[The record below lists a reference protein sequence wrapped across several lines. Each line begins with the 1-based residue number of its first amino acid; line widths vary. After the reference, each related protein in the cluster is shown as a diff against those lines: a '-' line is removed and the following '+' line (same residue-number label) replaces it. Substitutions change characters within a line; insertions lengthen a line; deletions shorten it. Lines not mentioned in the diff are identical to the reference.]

1 MTAERWH
8 VIKGLF
14 QECMALDPAARSVFL
29 ASHAASDE
37 IRGEVERL
45 LRQLDEAEDSFL
57 DPPAAVIYAFRRRT
71 AMLRTGD
78 TLSGRFRIERFIGSG
93 GMGEVYQARDFTLQE
108 DIALKVIL
116 PDESTRSAGS
126 ARFRREVQLA
136 RRVTH
141 PNVCRL
147 FDLNRHE
154 SDGQSVEF
162 LTMELLAGTTL
173 HDALRSHG
181 RFSKQQTKEVLRQ
194 VLGGLKSAHESGV
207 IHRDLKPANIM
218 LVPSVG
224 NATRAVLMDFGL
236 ARPEK
241 GATETTL
248 TSTGDVLGTLAY
260 ISPEQLRGEPVTPR
274 TDLYS
279 FGLIW
284 YEMLEGERPFQAN
297 TTLADAMLRLRQP
310 APVFKA
316 RYIPREWREAIAG
329 CLEPDSAL
337 RPADAAALLD
347 LIDGNRA
354 VPVWQSL
361 RRHARHNRRTLI
373 WASAVTA
380 ASAACVSLFPAIS
393 RIYQSNAGLPEGTEA
408 LLSPIVNSTGDAQ
421 LNSMTELLRGQL
433 AQSVHL
439 EFIDRARLAD
449 MLRQMGKSEQ
459 TADPA
464 AIREAAWRL
473 NAPLAI
479 YGNVNRIGADFGLSV
494 QIEIRGSQPQ
504 NPKARLLRSFSSSDP
519 ASLMRSVRDAS
530 VWVRQTAGE
539 SVSKIA
545 QFDRLPADA
554 TTPLWEALA
563 NFARGEEFFMR
574 QDFEAAILEFEAAL
588 RIDPKFTL
596 AAFRRADLL
605 VSQHRQREG
614 FAQWREAM
622 ELLKERP
629 VTRPE
634 ELNARGMFAM
644 DIGDFEASDRYFRTW
659 SAEYPYEWKAP
670 FYRMM
675 PLVMNGYAAEAADV
689 LNAVRRKVPDYGEL
703 YAELIHVY
711 LILGWTDEARKLLPE
726 LRKRNRPER
735 ATVRE
740 GFIRFRE
747 GDCVG
752 CFRIYRELQKSDWLR
767 GAADGMLYE
776 ALLLIDAGLPAAAAD
791 NTARF
796 LASGS
801 WAEIAAQQ
809 INLLLVQAWAEM
821 LIGRRAMAL
830 KHARQVLE
838 GENGPLIVSY
848 AATIFARLGARGE
861 AESGLKACESFL
873 DMPLYKIA
881 WRRIR
886 AELAAAN
893 GERASALK
901 EFRAAAALEPRIA
914 HRQYLIEVLPA
925 SDPERLEL
933 CRNVVRI
940 PWQSAFRP
948 PPLYSLGALSF
959 AVPAV
964 NEAGLDEPFA
974 RRFAASAKK
983 LATIA

>member
-1 MTAERWH
+1 MTAERWQ
-8 VIKGLF
+8 VVKVLF
-14 QECMALDPAARSVFL
+14 QKCIALDPPARSAFL
-29 ASHAASDE
+29 ASQAASDE
-37 IRGEVERL
+37 IRAEVERL
-45 LRQLDEAEDSFL
+45 LRQMDEGTESFL
-57 DPPAAVIYAFRRRT
+57 VPPAAVLHAFRRRI
-71 AMLRTGD
+71 ALLRNGD
-78 TLSGRFRIERFIGSG
+78 TLSGRFRIDGFIGSG
-93 GMGEVYQARDFTLQE
+93 GMGEVYRARDLSLGE
-108 DIALKVIL
+108 DIALKIVSA
-116 PDESTRSAGS
+116 DETAGSAGS

-154 SDGQSVEF
+154 SDGQSFEF

-173 HDALRSHG
+173 KDALRSHG
-181 RFSKQQTKEVLRQ
+181 RFSKEEAKDILRQ
-194 VLGGLKSAHESGV
+194 VLAGLKSAHESDV
-207 IHRDLKPANIM
+207 VHRDLKPANIM
-218 LVPSVG
+218 LVPSAGRV
-224 NATRAVLMDFGL
+224 TRAVLMDFGL
-236 ARPEK
+236 ARTEK
-241 GATETTL
+241 GTTETTL

-260 ISPEQLRGEPVTPR
+260 ISPEQLSGDPITAR

-297 TTLADAMLRLRQP
+297 TTVADAMLRLRQR
-310 APVFKA
+310 APVSQT
-316 RYIPREWREAIAG
+316 RYIPREWRAAIG
-329 CLEPDSAL
+329 SCLEPDSAL
-337 RPADAAALLD
+337 RPAGADAVLD
-347 LIDGNRA
+347 LLEENRT
-354 VPVWQSL
+354 VPLGQSL
-361 RRHARHNRRTLI
+361 RRYALHNRRTLI
-373 WASAVTA
+373 GAAAIAGISAGG
-380 ASAACVSLFPAIS
+380 VSLFPGIL
-393 RIYQSNAGLPEGTEA
+393 RRYKSNADLPAGTET
-408 LLSPIVNSTGDAQ
+408 LLSPIVNSTGNAQ
-421 LNSMTELLRGQL
+421 LNSVTELLRGQL

-439 EFIDRARLAD
+439 EFIDHERLVN
-449 MLRQMGKSEQ
+449 MMRQMGKPEQ
-459 TADPA
+459 TTDPA
-464 AIREAAWRL
+464 AFREAAWRL
-473 NAPLAI
+473 NAPLAVF
-479 YGNVNRIGADFGLSV
+479 GNVNRIGADFALSV

-504 NPKARLLRSFSSSDP
+504 NPKARFLRSFSSSDP
-519 ASLMRSVRDAS
+519 QGLMRSVRDAS
-530 VWVRQTAGE
+530 LWVRETAGE
-539 SVSKIA
+539 PVSTIA

-554 TTPLWEALA
+554 TTPSWEALA

-574 QDFEAAILEFEAAL
+574 QDYETAILEFEAAL

-596 AAFRRADLL
+596 AALRRADLL
-605 VSQHRQREG
+605 VSQHRQKEG
-614 FAQWREAM
+614 FAQWRQAM

-659 SAEYPYEWKAP
+659 SAEYPHEWKAP
-670 FYRMM
+670 FYRML
-675 PLVMNGYAAEAADV
+675 PLVMNGSAAEAAEI
-689 LNAVRRKVPDYGEL
+689 LNTVRRKVPDYGEL
-703 YAELIHVY
+703 YAELIGVY
-711 LILGWTDEARKLLPE
+711 LVLGRPDDARKLLPE
-726 LRKRNRPER
+726 LRKWNRPER
-735 ATVRE
+735 ATLRE

-747 GDCVG
+747 GDCAG
-752 CFRIYRELQKSDWLR
+752 CFEIYRELQKSDWRR

-809 INLLLVQAWAEM
+809 INLLIVQAWAEM
-821 LIGRRAMAL
+821 LTGRPSQSL

-838 GENGPLIVSY
+838 GEDGPLIVSL
-848 AATIFARLGARGE
+848 AATIFARLGARRE
-861 AESGLKACESFL
+861 AEAALRICADFL
-873 DMPLYKIA
+873 DLPLYKIA

-886 AELAAAN
+886 GELAAAN
-893 GERASALK
+893 GDRASALK

-914 HRQYLIEVLPA
+914 HRQYLIEALPA

-964 NEAGLDEPFA
+964 NDAGLDEPYA
-974 RRFAASAKK
+974 RRFAASAKQ
-983 LATIA
+983 LTQIV